1 MRLIARLLLSAIAFT
16 SILPLINGID
26 FHGNFGAALI
36 LAVVFGLMLWVV
48 DIIAVA
54 ISAVAAV
61 STLGAALLFLIPLWI
76 FGFWLL
82 PAVALKVVS
91 DMMPNTLHVQGWI
104 PAILGGLVM
113 MGISM
118 LTSRSLP
125 KRERV
130 R

>member
-16 SILPLINGID
+16 SILPMIQGID
-26 FHGNFGAALI
+26 FHGNFWAALG
-36 LAVVFGLMLWVV
+36 LAVVFGLMLWIV
-48 DIIAVA
+48 DIIAIA
-54 ISAVAAV
+54 ISTVAAV
-61 STLGAALLFLIPLWI
+61 GTLGAALLFLIPLWI

-82 PAVALKVVS
+82 PAVALKLVS
-91 DMMPNTLHVQGWI
+91 DMMPNFLTVQGWM

-113 MGISM
+113 LGISM
-118 LTSRSLP
+118 LTSGSVP

>member
-1 MRLIARLLLSAIAFT
+1 MRLIARIVLSAIAFT

-26 FHGNFGAALI
+26 FRGNFGAALI
-36 LAVVFGLMLWVV
+36 LAIVFGLMLWIV

-54 ISAVAAV
+54 LSAVAAV

-91 DMMPNTLHVQGWI
+91 DIMPNYLHIQGWM

-113 MGISM
+113 LGISM
-118 LTSRSLP
+118 LTSQSVP